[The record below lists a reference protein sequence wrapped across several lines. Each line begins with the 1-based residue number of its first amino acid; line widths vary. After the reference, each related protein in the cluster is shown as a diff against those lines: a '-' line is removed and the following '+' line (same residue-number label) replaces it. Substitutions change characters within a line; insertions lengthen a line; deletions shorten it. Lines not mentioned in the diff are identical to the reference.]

1 MNTKTVLIILAIMI
15 GIIMIF
21 GFKVMSPGNNSSVN
35 EISLSTQPDPL
46 QPGPATFMIDV
57 KDKSGKPVDNAK
69 VFFDLNMT
77 NMNMGTQRGDAVAQG
92 NGLYS
97 AMGRITMRG
106 PWRVSTKITMPDGN
120 IENRDF
126 IVNVL

>member
-1 MNTKTVLIILAIMI
+1 MI